1 LISKGFIFKA
11 SLNDFNLITKI
22 KEFSDEEGVNISEEW
37 CKLSGLK
44 IDGGNIFIDFSALQL
59 GEIHLEEN

>member
-1 LISKGFIFKA
+1 
-11 SLNDFNLITKI
+11 
-22 KEFSDEEGVNISEEW
+22 VNISEEW